1 MWTDAFFT
9 FYVSMAGVV
18 TSLGNEV
25 RSVWQK
31 VLAGECG
38 ISKITDPGNWFWKLQ
53 YKCTNILI
61 PTVIC
66 IRLKWWVKL

>member
-1 MWTDAFFT
+1 
-9 FYVSMAGVV
+9 MAGVV

-38 ISKITDPGNWFWKLQ
+38 ISKITDPDRVPSL
-53 YKCTNILI
+53 
-61 PTVIC
+61 P
-66 IRLKWWVKL
+66 